1 MEGIHFVNTGS
12 VGRPKDGH
20 WQAGYVL
27 LDVGG
32 TATHV
37 EHVRVPYDIE
47 RTIAGVRAAG
57 LPEEFVEFLRS
68 GGRAPSPVDRS
79 G

>member
-1 MEGIHFVNTGS
+1 
-12 VGRPKDGH
+12 
-20 WQAGYVL
+20 
-27 LDVGG
+27 
-32 TATHV
+32 
-37 EHVRVPYDIE
+37 VPYDIE

-68 GGRAPSPVDRS
+68 GGKLPLTVD